1 MKAATLALLALV
13 VAARVSA
20 QQVQENRLRS
30 ADPAVVRAVDS
41 ALAQAAAR
49 GLPGEPLIQKA
60 IEGTAKGA
68 PPERVVAAVGVL
80 LARLETASGALRAG
94 GITSPAPAAI
104 QAGAFALAA
113 GLDSAAVSSLSR
125 AAPTAQAVEVTL
137 SVSATLAA
145 IGVPAAQVLEVV
157 SQALRSGE
165 PPAALLSLPAQVQAG
180 IARGASPGAAAAGV
194 TRGQSQGQGRGPTN
208 VPRRGPPPGRG
219 RQGP

>member
-1 MKAATLALLALV
+1 MKAAILALLALV

-104 QAGAFALAA
+104 QAGAFALEFAPEIFDGRFA
-113 GLDSAAVSSLSR
+113 KGR
-125 AAPTAQAVEVTL
+125 AIHGCKEE
-137 SVSATLAA
+137 
-145 IGVPAAQVLEVV
+145 G
-157 SQALRSGE
+157 R
-165 PPAALLSLPAQVQAG
+165 
-180 IARGASPGAAAAGV
+180 RR
-194 TRGQSQGQGRGPTN
+194 RGQRSNARLQ
-208 VPRRGPPPGRG
+208 RR
-219 RQGP
+219 